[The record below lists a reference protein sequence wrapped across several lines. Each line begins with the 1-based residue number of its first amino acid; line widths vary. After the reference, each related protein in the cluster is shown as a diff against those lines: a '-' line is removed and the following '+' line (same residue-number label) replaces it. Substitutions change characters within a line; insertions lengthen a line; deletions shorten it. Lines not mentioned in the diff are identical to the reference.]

1 MAPLRNSRI
10 EVYYLLSMK
19 SLKTYVVKVHD
30 WMHIW
35 FGSLMS
41 IMCTYLLQHVNK
53 TQVKIQSNVTMV
65 IIVYMIC
72 MWLWASS
79 CTSNFHYS
87 HLNWQIVT
95 LTIVFSVTWCFMP
108 HCHLWYFTNDATCEY
123 IFVMNYLQSL
133 ASLVHPTI
141 LLMKYCHGWLKFGWS
156 IIS

>member
-1 MAPLRNSRI
+1 MWLDFVGELTLNNYVLKHKVVPLRNSRI

-87 HLNWQIVT
+87 HL
-95 LTIVFSVTWCFMP
+95 
-108 HCHLWYFTNDATCEY
+108 TNCYT
-123 IFVMNYLQSL
+123 NYC
-133 ASLVHPTI
+133 I
-141 LLMKYCHGWLKFGWS
+141 YCHMVFYATLPPMVLY
-156 IIS
+156 